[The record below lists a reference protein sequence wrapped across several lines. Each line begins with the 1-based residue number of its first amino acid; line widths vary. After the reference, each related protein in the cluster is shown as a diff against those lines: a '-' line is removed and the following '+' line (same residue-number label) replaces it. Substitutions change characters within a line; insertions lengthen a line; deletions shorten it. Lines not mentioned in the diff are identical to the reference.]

1 MPSTDEQDGKVAT
14 IVRALADAGHT
25 DVLVLDQAASTDVLT
40 DRRQELLRAIEETND
55 ASVTELADRLDRDK
69 SAVSRDLSLLFE
81 YDIVEFETMGQR
93 KIPSLK
99 HETVLHEPLL

>member
-1 MPSTDEQDGKVAT
+1 MAIIDDHDGKVAT

-25 DVLVLDQAASTDVLT
+25 DVLVLDQDASRDVLT
-40 DRRQELLRAIEETND
+40 DRRQELIRAIEATND
-55 ASVTELADRLDRDK
+55 VSVTGLADRLNRDK

-81 YDIVEFETMGQR
+81 YDIVEFDTAGQR

-99 HETVLHEPLL
+99 HDTVLHEPLV